1 MPFSALVAVAV
12 PIDSQAWRLREI
24 ADIAGLWVPEA
35 GLVTIMLNS
44 THLKTLRIIALTT
57 SPPSP
62 SGPRRVR
69 VVKTGRAGTADHRV
83 ATVASAGDDTR
94 STPAARSLAADSLG
108 WSLLLAARVLAAVY
122 AGKSLSEALN
132 GLATEPAAA
141 RAAAQDVAYGVLRR
155 YGWGE
160 FILGRLMMKPLT
172 HAETQALLM
181 AALYRLDTRP
191 DSPHTVVDQAVIA
204 AGELAGGVFKGLV
217 NGVLRNFLRQ
227 RESLLEQMAKD
238 EEAVSQHPRWWLS
251 RLRRAYREDWNSIV
265 TAGNAQPPMTLRVN
279 SRRVTAAD
287 YLARLE
293 TAGLAARPIGTCG
306 LIMQKPVP
314 VDALPGFFDGLV
326 SVQDAGAQR
335 AAELL
340 APRPGARVLDACAA
354 PGGKTAH
361 LLETADLDLV
371 ALDID
376 AGRTRRIEEN
386 LQRLGLHAELCVA
399 DCRDLDRWWDGQPF
413 DAILADVPCSA
424 SGVARRHP
432 DIKRLRRES
441 DIRRFAHT
449 QAEILDVLWTVLKP
463 GGKLLYATCSVFPE
477 ENAAQIDAFL
487 VRQPG
492 AVRLSDEQLLPQE
505 DHDGF
510 YYALLRKPD

>member
-1 MPFSALVAVAV
+1 MPA
-12 PIDSQAWRLREI
+12 I
-24 ADIAGLWVPEA
+24 
-35 GLVTIMLNS
+35 
-44 THLKTLRIIALTT
+44 
-57 SPPSP
+57 
-62 SGPRRVR
+62 
-69 VVKTGRAGTADHRV
+69 
-83 ATVASAGDDTR
+83 
-94 STPAARSLAADSLG
+94 RSLAADSLG

-122 AGKSLSEALN
+122 AGRSLSEAL
-132 GLATEPAAA
+132 GILASEPPAA

-155 YGWGE
+155 FGWGE
-160 FILGRLMMKPLT
+160 FILGRLMTKPLT
-172 HAETQALLM
+172 HAETQALLL

-191 DSPHTVVDQAVIA
+191 DAPHTVVDQAVIA

-227 RESLLEQMAKD
+227 QAALKAQMASED
-238 EEAVSQHPRWWLS
+238 EVVLQHPRWWLS
-251 RLRRAYREDWNSIV
+251 RLRRAYRDDWPSIV
-265 TAGNAQPPMTLRVN
+265 AAGNGQPPMSLRVN
-279 SRRVTAAD
+279 LRRGSVAE
-287 YLARLE
+287 YQARLE
-293 TAGLAARPIGTCG
+293 AVGLAARPFGRCG
-306 LIMQKPVP
+306 LVLQKPAP

-335 AAELL
+335 AAEIL
-340 APRPGARVLDACAA
+340 APLAGARVLDACAA

-361 LLETADLDLV
+361 LLEAADLELL

-376 AGRTRRIEEN
+376 AARTRRIEDN
-386 LQRLGLHAELCVA
+386 LQRLGLRAEVKVA
-399 DCRDLDRWWDGQPF
+399 DCMDVAHWWDGRPF

-424 SGVARRHP
+424 SGVVRRHP

-449 QAEILDVLWTVLKP
+449 QAEILNVLWPLLKP

-492 AVRLSDEQLLPQE
+492 AVRLSEEQLLPQD

-510 YYALLRKPD
+510 YYALLLKPD